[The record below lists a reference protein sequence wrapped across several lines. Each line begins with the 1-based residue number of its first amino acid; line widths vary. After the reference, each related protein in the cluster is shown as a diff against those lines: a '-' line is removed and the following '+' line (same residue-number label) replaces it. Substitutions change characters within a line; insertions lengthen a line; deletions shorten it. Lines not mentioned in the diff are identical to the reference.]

1 MNVLTRVLAA
11 LRTVAAIA
19 LLAMML
25 VTIVDVTMRSVLNEL
40 VLGAVELVQL
50 ALVATVYLALPET
63 LLRGEH
69 ITVDVVDQALSPTAL
84 RRLRRIAAIATTL
97 LVVVLAWRTIPPAL
111 DTIEIGDL
119 TTDLGI
125 SLIWYWLPLVV
136 GAVAGAVAAV
146 VYAVGEFAD
155 RSADGSAPG
164 SAAGHAADPGDA

>member
-1 MNVLTRVLAA
+1 MTILTRLLAT
-11 LRTVAAIA
+11 LRVIATVA

-25 VTIVDVTMRSVLNEL
+25 VTIIDVTMRSVLGEL

-50 ALVATVYLALPET
+50 ALVAAVYLALPET

-69 ITVDVVDQALSPTAL
+69 ITVDVVDQALSPAAL
-84 RRLRRIAAIATTL
+84 RRLRRIAAIATAL
-97 LVVVLAWRTIPPAL
+97 LVAALAWRTIPPAL
-111 DTIEIGDL
+111 DTLEIGDL

-125 SLIWYWLPLVV
+125 SLVWYWLPLVV

-146 VYAVGEFAD
+146 VYAVGEFAG

-164 SAAGHAADPGDA
+164 SAAGHPADARDD